1 MNEAD
6 RPLENHEHALSPD
19 ELARLRRLLNG
30 SPTNRIEPPDPYKN
44 RNEAGLQ
51 SINSRLD
58 LTQKA
63 FAGVSLVA
71 MAYIG
76 YLFLKST
83 DVAVSVGRME
93 TSLVSIGERF
103 DRLDKRLEI
112 IAAFMGRLRLRQRDS
127 RSEAPQPKGGD
138 GL

>member
-58 LTQKA
+58 LTQKV
-63 FAGVSLVA
+63 FAGVSLVCGTILTA
-71 MAYIG
+71 FGSALITG
-76 YLFLKST
+76 G
-83 DVAVSVGRME
+83 VAGVDEPPVSAR
-93 TSLVSIGERF
+93 
-103 DRLDKRLEI
+103 
-112 IAAFMGRLRLRQRDS
+112 
-127 RSEAPQPKGGD
+127 
-138 GL
+138 

>member
-63 FAGVSLVA
+63 FAAVSLVA
-71 MAYIG
+71 MACIG

-83 DVAVSVGRME
+83 DVADFRRENGNQSRV
-93 TSLVSIGERF
+93 
-103 DRLDKRLEI
+103 DRGT
-112 IAAFMGRLRLRQRDS
+112 FQPPRQTPRNHRGFHGPS
-127 RSEAPQPKGGD
+127 QASPAGFKE
-138 GL
+138 